1 MGLMVSPHSYDKDK
15 EALISRMKKIEGQAR
30 GIQRMIG
37 DGRYCID
44 IVQQLTALSGAID
57 EVSLMVLKDHIAGC
71 VAQAVRDNPDDPH
84 IKELIDV
91 IRKVMKR

>member
-1 MGLMVSPHSYDKDK
+1 MATPYSYERDK
-15 EALISRMKKIEGQAR
+15 EALVSRMKKIEGQAR
-30 GIQRMIG
+30 GIQRMVEEN
-37 DGRYCID
+37 RYCLD

-71 VAQAVRDNPDDPH
+71 VAQAVRENPDDPH

>member
-1 MGLMVSPHSYDKDK
+1 MDVMAQPYSYERDK
-15 EALISRMKKIEGQAR
+15 EALATRMKKIEGQAR
-30 GIQRMIG
+30 GIQRMIEEN
-37 DGRYCID
+37 RYCLD

-71 VAQAVRDNPDDPH
+71 VANAVRDNPDDPH

>member
-1 MGLMVSPHSYDKDK
+1 MDVMAQPYSYERDK
-15 EALISRMKKIEGQAR
+15 EALATRMKKIEGQAR
-30 GIQRMIG
+30 GIQRMIEEN
-37 DGRYCID
+37 RYCLD
-44 IVQQLTALSGAID
+44 IVQQLTALSGAVD

-71 VAQAVRDNPDDPH
+71 VANAVRDNPDDPH